1 MAVKT
6 NVAIGG
12 HDYYQVKRKIGV
24 DQYGQAV
31 YKKFYGKSK
40 GEALQ
45 KWEEYKR
52 EQASSPAASDDDSL
66 GKLAF
71 SYTYEIMPN
80 EGLSPAS
87 VSLYESVYRRYFKES
102 DLAIVPASKVHP
114 SRVQKYLNKIS
125 SSGSIAP
132 SSMAALGKWLNRFFR
147 FLNVSGYCLNVMNA
161 VMVPKIRNPA
171 AAEKGIEFF
180 SEDEVEKILSPPS
193 RLHFLYVL
201 AFATGLRE
209 GELLGLKYSDIE
221 NGYINVRRSLNSRYD
236 ILPDGSKVY
245 LTDVKE
251 PKTPSSYR
259 KVPLPDTV
267 LDELTAHRELHE
279 REMEVRGYRTEYVFT
294 TSAGKFIEKSN
305 FITSWKRHLKRC
317 GVRYLKFH
325 ACRATY
331 CTMLCRR
338 GIPLETASQILGH
351 SSVNVT
357 AQYYRAVGSDELRSA
372 ADVIS
377 DLFKSAN

>member
-6 NVAIGG
+6 NVAISG
-12 HDYYQVKRKIGV
+12 HDYFQIKRKIGV

-40 GEALQ
+40 GEALA
-45 KWEEYKR
+45 KWEEYKK
-52 EQASSPAASDDDSL
+52 QQVVSPAASNNDSL

-71 SYTYEIMPN
+71 HYTYEVMPS

-87 VSLYESVYRRYFKES
+87 VSLYESVYRRYFEES
-102 DLAIVPASKVHP
+102 DLSIIPVPKVHP
-114 SRVQKYLNKIS
+114 SQIQKYLNGIS

-132 SSMAALGKWLNRFFR
+132 SSMAALGKYLNRLFKY
-147 FLNVSGYCLNVMNA
+147 LNVSGYCLNVMA
-161 VMVPKIRNPA
+161 SVAVPKIRRPVV
-171 AAEKGIEFF
+171 EKEIEFF
-180 SEDEVEKILSPPS
+180 NEDEVGKILSISS

-209 GELLGLKYSDIE
+209 GELLGLKYSDIKD
-221 NGYINVRRSLNSRYD
+221 GYINVRRSLNTRYD

-245 LTDVKE
+245 LTDVKD

-259 KVPLPDTV
+259 KVPLPDPV
-267 LDELTAHRELHE
+267 LEELDKHRELHKA
-279 REMEVRGYRTEYVFT
+279 EMKAQGYKTEYIFT
-294 TSAGKFIEKSN
+294 TSSGKFIEKSN
-305 FITSWKRHLKRC
+305 FITAWKRHLKKC

-372 ADVIS
+372 ADRIS
-377 DLFKSAN
+377 DLFKSDN